1 MKKFLSL
8 FFAFAWTMI
17 AFAATE
23 TTVYFSAP
31 EKWIGENTVKLNVEL
46 QKNVENGWSQMEMT
60 KSTLTYNGNPVYIG
74 TYTDVEDGVYTMQFQ
89 LWDAEDKWKGQDEV
103 YNSAESLTP
112 VAKYNGKMYVH
123 GTGWTAAPT
132 ENGGDNPGQ
141 GEGGE
146 QTEVTYTL
154 VGSPT
159 IFGSSWDTEDT
170 GNDMVKGEDGNYTLT
185 KENVHL
191 SNPTYEYKMV
201 VNHEW
206 GAGQIPADNSNQSIT
221 IETAGIYNV
230 TFTLDMKDYVLTAV
244 PQLITADAGGQTET
258 VYTMVGDADIFGS
271 SWIITDTNNDM
282 VKGADGNYTLEKA
295 NVHLNAQQYEY
306 KMVVNHDWG
315 AGQIPA
321 DNSNLSFTVKTA
333 GTYNVT
339 FTLDMKDYAL
349 AADVQLVKADE
360 QEQPQTFTGYIQ
372 PGIWDAD
379 GAKYAAWVWK
389 AGNDGQWTAFADAVD
404 GAEENIYAIDVPAHI
419 DSLIFVR
426 FKPETETP
434 SWETE
439 IVGESEQYVWIW
451 NRTGSYGTPKAENC
465 RTFVITDWDKGLWCG
480 QEEEQEEETSEFHVY
495 LQGSWNN
502 WEGLHECTLN
512 EDTTAATLTMDHL
525 GAGTYEYQ
533 IVVTVGKDEYH
544 FANTGTMTRD
554 NCTGW
559 DFATDLGYGINAGLD
574 ADMDGAYTFNLV
586 IDKAALAINVSVT
599 YPDNGQGGEQT
610 ETIYTLAG
618 SKDLF
623 GTEWDLTNEAND
635 MVATAE
641 ANIYSLTKENV
652 HLNAGTHTFR
662 VYADRDFKGYQ
673 VPADHDQE
681 LVIKQAGTYNVT
693 FTLNTNEHTL
703 DVVPE
708 LVKADEQEQPQTFT
722 GFIQPGIWDAD
733 GAKYAAWVWKAG
745 NEGQWTAFADA
756 VDGAEENIYAIDV
769 PAHIDSLIFVR
780 FKPETEA
787 PSWEWDDVSQDFA
800 WIWNRTGS
808 YGTPKAENCRT
819 FVITDWDKG
828 LWCGQEEE
836 EEEETSEF
844 HVYLQGSWNGWS
856 GKHECTLNADTT
868 QATLT
873 MERLGMG
880 TYEYQV
886 VVTVGKDEYHFANKG
901 TMTRDNC
908 TGWDFA
914 TDLGYGVNAGL
925 DADMD
930 GAYTFNLVIDKAA
943 LAINVSVTYP
953 DNGQEEQTTT
963 VYFVNTENWE
973 TVYIYAWTGE
983 GETFEENAP
992 WPGIEMG
999 KLRPLVNGHD
1009 VYAYDLDNKFS
1020 NIIFNGASDDKKT
1033 GNLTL
1038 SANAPYFYGS
1048 TWYAE
1053 IDDIPA
1059 EQQPELHVYL
1069 QGSWDNWELHEFT
1082 QNLQEDN
1089 ATLALQLDP
1098 ETYDF
1103 QIVLEYGG
1111 VQVYFYNTGTMTR
1124 DNCTG
1129 WNFDLVTEYGQN
1141 ARLTADMTG
1150 SYTFTL
1156 TGDLDNNQVTLSVT
1170 YPDNQGS
1177 ALEETSVS
1185 SELRKVMENGVLYII
1200 RDGKKYNAQ
1209 GAVVY

>member
-89 LWDAEDKWKGQDEV
+89 LWDAEGKWKGQDEV
-103 YNSAESLTP
+103 YASESLIA
-112 VAKYNGKMYVH
+112 VAEYNGKMYVH

-201 VNHEW
+201 VNHKW

-258 VYTMVGDADIFGS
+258 AYTMVGDADIFGS
-271 SWIITDTNNDM
+271 SWTITDTNNDM
-282 VKGADGNYTLEKA
+282 VKGADGNYTLVKA

-315 AGQIPA
+315 AGQIPEN
-321 DNSNLSFTVKTA
+321 NSNQSFTVKTA

-349 AADVQLVKADE
+349 AADVQ
-360 QEQPQTFTGYIQ
+360 
-372 PGIWDAD
+372 
-379 GAKYAAWVWK
+379 
-389 AGNDGQWTAFADAVD
+389 
-404 GAEENIYAIDVPAHI
+404 
-419 DSLIFVR
+419 
-426 FKPETETP
+426 
-434 SWETE
+434 
-439 IVGESEQYVWIW
+439 
-451 NRTGSYGTPKAENC
+451 
-465 RTFVITDWDKGLWCG
+465 
-480 QEEEQEEETSEFHVY
+480 
-495 LQGSWNN
+495 
-502 WEGLHECTLN
+502 
-512 EDTTAATLTMDHL
+512 
-525 GAGTYEYQ
+525 
-533 IVVTVGKDEYH
+533 
-544 FANTGTMTRD
+544 
-554 NCTGW
+554 
-559 DFATDLGYGINAGLD
+559 
-574 ADMDGAYTFNLV
+574 
-586 IDKAALAINVSVT
+586 
-599 YPDNGQGGEQT
+599 
-610 ETIYTLAG
+610 
-618 SKDLF
+618 
-623 GTEWDLTNEAND
+623 
-635 MVATAE
+635 
-641 ANIYSLTKENV
+641 
-652 HLNAGTHTFR
+652 
-662 VYADRDFKGYQ
+662 
-673 VPADHDQE
+673 
-681 LVIKQAGTYNVT
+681 
-693 FTLNTNEHTL
+693 
-703 DVVPE
+703 

-787 PSWEWDDVSQDFA
+787 PSWEWDDVSQDFV

-844 HVYLQGSWNGWS
+844 HVYLQGSWNNWEGL
-856 GKHECTLNADTT
+856 HEFKLNEDTT
-868 QATLT
+868 KATLT

-886 VVTVGKDEYHFANKG
+886 VVTVGKDEYRYYNKG

-908 TGWDFA
+908 TGWDFEGTLA
-914 TDLGYGVNAGL
+914 YGTNAGL

-943 LAINVSVTYP
+943 LAFNVSVTYP

-1069 QGSWDNWELHEFT
+1069 QGSWDNWAELHEFT
-1082 QNLQEDN
+1082 LNMETFT
-1089 ATLALQLDP
+1089 ATLDLQLEA

-1103 QIVLEYGG
+1103 QIVVNLGEEIR
-1111 VQVYFYNTGTMTR
+1111 FYDPGTMTR

-1129 WNFDLVTEYGQN
+1129 WNFVVAGYEQN
-1141 ARLTADMTG
+1141 AKIAADMNGT
-1150 SYTFTL
+1150 YTFTV
-1156 TGDLDNNQVTLSVT
+1156 TGNMATGQVSLSVT

-1177 ALEETSVS
+1177 ALEETTVS
-1185 SELRKVMENGVLYII
+1185 SELRKVMVNGVLYII
-1200 RDGKKYNAQ
+1200 RDGKMYNAQ